1 MICECWPLEPRLPV
15 ETYEA
20 AAAARPTDNGPLQS
34 LWETVLLL
42 QLDSGPHKDPRCVVA
57 EV

>member
-20 AAAARPTDNGPLQS
+20 AAAARPTDNGPLQIRPVVV
-34 LWETVLLL
+34 VLGGGSEGAEG
-42 QLDSGPHKDPRCVVA
+42 SGSKY
-57 EV
+57 